1 MEDNEKI
8 TMGGKVF
15 APMMEDMHKVM
26 QRLLKNMDEK
36 GIDEGAV
43 NIKIDVS
50 FVKVEV
56 EGRVVCKP
64 HFPYKVTSTLPIKD
78 EIKGRSNSDNGE
90 LVYDEETGEYILRP
104 IRGTAE
110 QPDIFTCGGVYEPQ
124 GGASDPAIGT
134 VVLDALPESATD
146 EEDCAAD
153 L

>member
-104 IRGTAE
+104 IHGTAE
-110 QPDIFTCGGVYEPQ
+110 QPDIFTCGGGVR
-124 GGASDPAIGT
+124 
-134 VVLDALPESATD
+134 
-146 EEDCAAD
+146 AAGRRERSCYRCCRSRCVAGERD
-153 L
+153 GRRRLRG